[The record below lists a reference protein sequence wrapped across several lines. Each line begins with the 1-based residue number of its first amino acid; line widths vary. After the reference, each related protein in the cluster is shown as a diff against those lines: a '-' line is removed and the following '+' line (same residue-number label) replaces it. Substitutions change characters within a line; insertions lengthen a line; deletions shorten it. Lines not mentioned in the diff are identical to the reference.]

1 MKTIHDIQTIYKELL
16 EAYAPITQQI
26 IKKLMNMRG
35 GIERVHVMF
44 PPRDSDSFD
53 AKQAEAGFLKYDC
66 AILTAFRATRTRHGN
81 HTMNGKLL
89 KDLESNGFGIIR
101 VDGCYR
107 EAREM
112 EASREDSFF
121 VYLNGNARKEDFF
134 IKIYQLSEKY
144 GQDSFLFKCAGM
156 TRTAFLVS
164 TNDDARQQMGNIQL
178 AGQLYLNLPP
188 IGPYSDL
195 GQAGERIAFLVEKP
209 EDLLKVAETK

>member
-1 MKTIHDIQTIYKELL
+1 MTQVQDITMVYQELL
-16 EAYAPITQQI
+16 SAYAPITKTI
-26 IKKLMNMRG
+26 LNRLMNIKG
-35 GIERVHVMF
+35 GVERAQVMF

-81 HTMNGKLL
+81 LTMNGKLL

-164 TNDDARQQMGNIQL
+164 TNDDARQQMGNVQL
-178 AGQLYLNLPP
+178 AGQLYLNIPP
-188 IGPYSDL
+188 IGPYAGL
-195 GQAGERIAFLVEKP
+195 GRTGERIAFLVEKP

>member
-1 MKTIHDIQTIYKELL
+1 MTQVLDITMVYQELL
-16 EAYAPITQQI
+16 SAYAPITKTI
-26 IKKLMNMRG
+26 LKRLMNITG
-35 GIERVHVMF
+35 GVERAQVMS

-66 AILTAFRATRTRHGN
+66 AILKAFRATRTRHRN
-81 HTMNGKLL
+81 LTMNGKLL

-101 VDGCYR
+101 VDDCYR

-112 EASREDSFF
+112 EASRE
-121 VYLNGNARKEDFF
+121 
-134 IKIYQLSEKY
+134 
-144 GQDSFLFKCAGM
+144 DSFLFKCAGM

-195 GQAGERIAFLVEKP
+195 GNDGERIAFLVEKP
-209 EDLLKVAETK
+209 EDLLKVAEQR